1 MGVCGTVSLLLLN
14 SDFLQNYL
22 LLIEEEIPLEIW
34 SKYFIVTQAC
44 TNLQVKYVA

>member
-22 LLIEEEIPLEIW
+22 LLIEEEIPLEI
-34 SKYFIVTQAC
+34 
-44 TNLQVKYVA
+44 